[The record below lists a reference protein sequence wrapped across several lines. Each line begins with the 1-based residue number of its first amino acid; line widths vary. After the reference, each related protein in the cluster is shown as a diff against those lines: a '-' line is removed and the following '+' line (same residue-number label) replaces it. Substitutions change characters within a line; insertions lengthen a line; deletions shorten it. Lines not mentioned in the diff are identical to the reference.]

1 MIKKLLLIVAF
12 TSLSSNAQEKVTRAK
27 GERSG
32 ANAAFYDGIVV
43 GGYVN
48 DGGYLNFTG
57 PNINATYGESKFIFG
72 MLPSVRFKEDKGV
85 TKNSFV
91 FPTLGFG
98 FTYSYKALAF
108 QLPFYYNAKTATE
121 DGKWN
126 IGIGVGLRLNKLH
139 TNRQ

>member
-1 MIKKLLLIVAF
+1 MIKKLLLTIALL
-12 TSLSSNAQEKVTRAK
+12 SLFASNAQEKV
-27 GERSG
+27 
-32 ANAAFYDGIVV
+32 NAAFYDGIVV

-57 PNINATYGESKFIFG
+57 PNINATYGESKFILG
-72 MLPSVRFKEDKGV
+72 MLPSVRFKEDKGA

-98 FTYSYKALAF
+98 FTYSYKALAL
-108 QLPFYYNAKTATE
+108 QIPFYYNAKTATE

-126 IGIGVGLRLNKLH
+126 VGIGIGLRLNKLH
-139 TNRQ
+139 KNKN

>member
-1 MIKKLLLIVAF
+1 MKKLLLAI
-12 TSLSSNAQEKVTRAK
+12 TLLSLFASNAQGKV
-27 GERSG
+27 
-32 ANAAFYDGIVV
+32 NAAFYDGIAV

-48 DGGYLNFTG
+48 EGGYLNFTG
-57 PNINATYGESKFIFG
+57 PNINANYGGSKFILG
-72 MLPSVRFKEDKGV
+72 MLPSVRFKEDKGT

-108 QLPFYYNAKTATE
+108 QIPFYYNAKTATE

-126 IGIGVGLRLNKLH
+126 IGIGIGLRLNKLH
-139 TNRQ
+139 TNKN